1 MQRLHVRQANAHGV
15 HKLLAERKRVLQK
28 THQHATDSVRLAHGA
43 WRHRLPAAAST
54 CPFDRM
60 SLKTRRNDF
69 FRPRRRRRP
78 CDDSRYIYG
87 TLASGQPRTRE
98 ARQSQISTSKGRGTR
113 LHELALS
120 CRSGGHGRG
129 EHGTGGS
136 SMSRPLALF
145 NDVDKR
151 PQRRGRQ
158 PHLRDLR
165 RHQDH
170 TRLSLGPCGHTMASA
185 AGATRAQA
193 RTQKI
198 KINAP
203 RM

>member
-69 FRPRRRRRP
+69 FRPRRRRRL

-98 ARQSQISTSKGRGTR
+98 ARQSQISTSKGRGDAFAR
-113 LHELALS
+113 A
-120 CRSGGHGRG
+120 
-129 EHGTGGS
+129 GS
-136 SMSRPLALF
+136 IL
-145 NDVDKR
+145 
-151 PQRRGRQ
+151 PQRRAR
-158 PHLRDLR
+158 PR
-165 RHQDH
+165 R
-170 TRLSLGPCGHTMASA
+170 TRHRGFQHVA
-185 AGATRAQA
+185 AACAF
-193 RTQKI
+193 
-198 KINAP
+198 
-203 RM
+203 

>member
-78 CDDSRYIYG
+78 CDDSRYYIRHTGQRSAQDEGSTPKSDQHVEG
-87 TLASGQPRTRE
+87 TGGRVCTSWLYLAAAAGTAEENTAPGVPACR
-98 ARQSQISTSKGRGTR
+98 GRLRFLTTLTNGRSAAAGNPTFGIC
-113 LHELALS
+113 AVIKTTPG
-120 CRSGGHGRG
+120 CRSGHAGTPWRPPRELLGHKL
-129 EHGTGGS
+129 EH
-136 SMSRPLALF
+136 
-145 NDVDKR
+145 K
-151 PQRRGRQ
+151 
-158 PHLRDLR
+158 
-165 RHQDH
+165 
-170 TRLSLGPCGHTMASA
+170 
-185 AGATRAQA
+185 
-193 RTQKI
+193 K
-198 KINAP
+198 
-203 RM
+203 

>member
-98 ARQSQISTSKGRGTR
+98 ARQSQISTSKGRGGRVCTSWLYLAAAAGTAEENTAPGVPACRGR
-113 LHELALS
+113 LRFLTTLTNGRSAAAGNPTFGICAVIKTTPG
-120 CRSGGHGRG
+120 CRSGHAGTPWRPPRELLGHKL
-129 EHGTGGS
+129 EH
-136 SMSRPLALF
+136 
-145 NDVDKR
+145 K
-151 PQRRGRQ
+151 
-158 PHLRDLR
+158 
-165 RHQDH
+165 
-170 TRLSLGPCGHTMASA
+170 
-185 AGATRAQA
+185 
-193 RTQKI
+193 K
-198 KINAP
+198 
-203 RM
+203 